1 MFNLILLFPGNVPL
15 RYNFK
20 TFWIKVCELLITWY
34 VWRLL
39 MWWRKTLV
47 CWRRNCV
54 KVSPLTIRILLH
66 LSRYLHKASKRSLK
80 QLKTFQN
87 HILVKYTHSYFIL
100 AQSFCLKFIG
110 YSALTF
116 PWKEPLITNV
126 NFANYETNRCYFRIL
141 IWYTYLSSSCFDNRI
156 LFTWPFVF
164 RVVFCNF
171 IL

>member
-1 MFNLILLFPGNVPL
+1 MWAFDNVVCLEVTNVVTQNVGLLKTELCKSFTFNNKDPFTFVQIL
-15 RYNFK
+15 
-20 TFWIKVCELLITWY
+20 T
-34 VWRLL
+34 
-39 MWWRKTLV
+39 
-47 CWRRNCV
+47 
-54 KVSPLTIRILLH
+54 
-66 LSRYLHKASKRSLK
+66 KASKRSLK

-87 HILVKYTHSYFIL
+87 HTLVKYTHSYFIL

-126 NFANYETNRCYFRIL
+126 NFANYETKRCYFRIL